1 MAAQSPARLRPPRLP
16 SFRRS
21 LSASASASPAPASG
35 KQKACCSKPDHQID
49 DGLYVCR
56 NCRSVLSDSYFV
68 EEVSF
73 GENAAGA
80 PVVHGT
86 AVHQNQWYNKATA
99 GAFRYGARSPEDT
112 HQANMRTAKEEM
124 TRLASSLYIG
134 SAVARALHLYSIM
147 RIHHFHRPLLESI
160 AICLYIVCRQTKG
173 NMTLL
178 IDFAERIHENVYD
191 LGAVYKK
198 FIRATS
204 IDKELEAIPTVEIEP
219 LLYKYAKRLEF
230 GVSTRRVAND
240 AASILA
246 RMDRDWIVTGRQ
258 PAALCGA
265 ALILAARMNNFRRS
279 VRELVYVVKAADTTI
294 LKRLSEF
301 RRTKAGQLTVA
312 NFREYSRLLRDRE
325 EPPSVRAA
333 REKALL
339 KRKAAEIEDDDEEE
353 TPEARVDGD
362 GFAIPETPKRRGRP
376 PRQAED
382 SPESTPE
389 GRPKRKKKRFIPSS
403 VVLTEEDI
411 EEEEQLEA
419 AIVQVVER
427 LGTEDRFQ
435 VTEARAKALAEV
447 EQARRRSGGGP
458 STVPNGK
465 EIGEDEFADDPEV
478 ANCLLTQE
486 EIAVKEKIWVTHNH
500 DWLRREQE
508 RLLDK
513 AMDEARGK
521 TKRKKRAKRRR
532 PGQAGGNG
540 EEGDGSESPASTPAE
555 ASQRMLQRRNVRPAF
570 SRHINYDKL
579 QAIYRMGDGRD
590 ESSEPASTRA
600 GSVFGDEPPR
610 EAVPVPVDDDEEE
623 DDDAEEVEGVES
635 DAEAGADEDEFQE
648 EYDDDMEVARSEDE
662 IDYDD
667 VGMRDMDMNA
677 Y

>member
-1 MAAQSPARLRPPRLP
+1 M
-16 SFRRS
+16 
-21 LSASASASPAPASG
+21 
-35 KQKACCSKPDHQID
+35 
-49 DGLYVCR
+49 YM
-56 NCRSVLSDSYFV
+56 CRSCHTVISDSYFV

-99 GAFRYGARSPEDT
+99 GAFRYGARSSEDT
-112 HQANMRTAKEEM
+112 HQANMRNAKEEM
-124 TRLASSLYIG
+124 TRLANSLYIG
-134 SAVARALHLYSIM
+134 SAVTRALHLYSIM

-219 LLYKYAKRLEF
+219 LLYKYARRLEF
-230 GVSTRRVAND
+230 GSSTRRVAND

-279 VRELVYVVKAADTTI
+279 VRELVYIVKAADTTI

-312 NFREYSRLLRDRE
+312 NFREYSKLLRDKE
-325 EPPSVRAA
+325 EPPSVYAA
-333 REKALL
+333 REKAAL
-339 KRKAAEIEDDDEEE
+339 KRKAAEVEEIEVEEIE
-353 TPEARVDGD
+353 PPTARLDGD
-362 GFAIPETPKRRGRP
+362 GFAIPEAPKSKRGRP
-376 PRQAED
+376 RKQAEEKSN
-382 SPESTPE
+382 SPESTESQP
-389 GRPKRKKKRFIPSS
+389 KKKKQRFTPSS

-411 EEEEQLEA
+411 EEEAQLEA
-419 AIVQVVER
+419 QITQVVER
-427 LGTEDRFQ
+427 LGAEDRFQ

-447 EQARRRSGGGP
+447 EQARRRVGGGP
-458 STVPNGK
+458 STVPDAYD
-465 EIGEDEFADDPEV
+465 IGEEEFADDPEV
-478 ANCLLTQE
+478 ANCLLTE
-486 EIAVKEKIWVTHNH
+486 SEIAVKEKIWVTHNH

-508 RLLDK
+508 RLLDI

-521 TKRKKRAKRRR
+521 TKRKKRVRRR
-532 PGQAGGNG
+532 RGGGGAAG
-540 EEGDGSESPASTPAE
+540 EGDEDESPASTPAE

-579 QAIYRMGDGRD
+579 QAIYRMGDGDGRG
-590 ESSEPASTRA
+590 SSEPASTRA
-600 GSVFGDEPPR
+600 GSVFGDER
-610 EAVPVPVDDDEEE
+610 AQSVVVEEE
-623 DDDAEEVEGVES
+623 EEEEEMES
-635 DAEAGADEDEFQE
+635 DAEAGTDEDEFQE
-648 EYDDDMEVARSEDE
+648 EYDDSMEVARSEDE
-662 IDYDD
+662 VDLDE
-667 VGMRDMDMNA
+667 VGMRDPDE